1 MRPEAVDWP
10 PGGSIISCRSG
21 KDAKEMELAWWH
33 WMVLGLALG
42 LVELVVPSFFI
53 VWFGLG
59 ALLVGVAM
67 LVAPAMA
74 FSTQILLWTAASIA
88 MTVLWFK
95 VFRRDDG
102 KIRSGQAD
110 EALGEIGV
118 LVRAVEPL
126 GVASA
131 RGEVR
136 FQKPIMG
143 SDVWP
148 CLADEAIAAGERV
161 KVLAVDGQILK
172 VGKY

>member
-1 MRPEAVDWP
+1 MD
-10 PGGSIISCRSG
+10 
-21 KDAKEMELAWWH
+21 LAWWH

-42 LVELVVPSFFI
+42 LLELAVPSFFI
-53 VWFGLG
+53 IWFGLG
-59 ALLVGVAM
+59 ALLVGVA
-67 LVAPAMA
+67 LLAAPGIA
-74 FSTQILLWTAASIA
+74 FSGQIMLWTAASVA
-88 MTVLWFK
+88 MTVFWFK
-95 VFRRDDG
+95 VFRREGG
-102 KIRSGQAD
+102 KTRSGQAD

-136 FQKPIMG
+136 FQKPVMG

-161 KVLAVDGQILK
+161 RVLAVDGQILK

>member
-1 MRPEAVDWP
+1 MD
-10 PGGSIISCRSG
+10 
-21 KDAKEMELAWWH
+21 MELAWWH
-33 WMVLGLALG
+33 WMVIGLGLG
-42 LVELVVPSFFI
+42 LLELFVASFFVI
-53 VWFGLG
+53 WFGLG

-67 LVAPAMA
+67 LVIPGMA
-74 FSTQILLWTAASIA
+74 FSAQILLWTAASVA

-95 VFRRDDG
+95 VLRKDG
-102 KIRSGQAD
+102 SKTRSGQAD

-118 LVRAVEPL
+118 MVRAVEPL
-126 GVASA
+126 GVESA

-136 FQKPIMG
+136 FQKPVMG

-161 KVLAVDGQILK
+161 RVLAVDGQLLK